1 MAMPTRPPN
10 VKVLLNFGC
19 ICLIWGSTFLGVKH
33 AIVGMPPF
41 VVTAVRYLL
50 AGAILCAISR
60 WRNESWLNSANLR
73 LATISGALLALGNAL
88 VGYSVTSLPTG
99 LVAVVIGSLPAW
111 IILLDWRFFK
121 GAPPVWGQIA
131 GIGLSLIGVGAL
143 SSSHSQHFDARN
155 LLVWIA
161 LFASIL
167 VWALGTLTQRQATM
181 RNSIFLFSAV
191 QCATGGFLIGLTTA
205 WDGSL
210 FFRWDQIPM
219 SSIIAVLYLL
229 LAGTVL
235 ASTSYVWLSQH
246 ADPRLVS
253 TYALI
258 TPVVAVWLGW
268 LFAGETITTSTLTNS
283 LIVIVGVGLIVMS
296 GKSRSVKPVRVP
308 SLTLADSVVIKLGQ
322 QVRAS

>member
-1 MAMPTRPPN
+1 MI
-10 VKVLLNFGC
+10 LLNFGC

-33 AIVGMPPF
+33 AIAGMPPF

-50 AGAILCAISR
+50 ASLVLLAISR
-60 WRNESWLNSANLR
+60 LRNESWLNSSSLKLSAL
-73 LATISGALLALGNAL
+73 SGLLLALGNAL

-111 IILLDWRFFK
+111 IILLDWQLFQGK
-121 GAPPVWGQIA
+121 PPHWGQVA
-131 GIGLSLIGVGAL
+131 GIALSLVGVGAL
-143 SSSHSQHFDARN
+143 TSSHSQHFDGRN

-181 RNSIFLFSAV
+181 KNSIFLFSAV

-205 WDGSL
+205 VDGSL
-210 FFRWDQIPM
+210 YFRWDQIPV
-219 SSIIAVLYLL
+219 SAVIAVVYLL

-246 ADPRLVS
+246 ADARMVS

-268 LFAGETITTSTLTNS
+268 LFAGESITPSTLANS
-283 LIVIVGVGLIVMS
+283 LIVIAGVGLIVFS
-296 GKSRSVKPVRVP
+296 RKSVRPVVSRSEPRT
-308 SLTLADSVVIKLGQ
+308 LTDSVVKLSPQ
-322 QVRAS
+322 ARAG